1 MCRAYNEDLINI
13 LLKSNIKNFYD
24 IITTISPNINNKSL
38 KKKKKTI
45 LILLLI
51 GQVK

>member
-24 IITTISPNINNKSL
+24 IITAISPNINNKSL
-38 KKKKKTI
+38 KKKNYSDPTVNWA
-45 LILLLI
+45 
-51 GQVK
+51 G